1 MLLRMIQNLHKIKA
15 AMETPE
21 FIELMKYLM
30 GRADKYKYKII
41 GTFKKTFIIIY

>member
-1 MLLRMIQNLHKIKA
+1 M

-41 GTFKKTFIIIY
+41 GTFKKDFYNYFLNKI